1 MFTFRKKYVLWAVVL
16 FIIEVLIARYLQ
28 DPIIRP
34 YGGDFLVVILV
45 YCVVRGL
52 IHVPV
57 LPAAI
62 GSLVFAYLVESLQYG
77 NLVELLGLQHHRLAL
92 LVLGHQFEW
101 LDMLAY
107 TLGTALV
114 LVLERPWQ
122 QKEVAYR

>member
-1 MFTFRKKYVLWAVVL
+1 MFTFRKKYVLWAIAL
-16 FIIEVLIARYLQ
+16 FIIEVIIAKYLK

-34 YGGDFLVVILV
+34 CGGDFLVVILV
-45 YCVVRGL
+45 YCVVRGF
-52 IHVPV
+52 INVPV

-62 GSLVFAYLVESLQYG
+62 GSLGFAYLVESLQYG
-77 NLVELLGLQHHRLAL
+77 NLVEQLGIQHHRLAL

-114 LVLERPWQ
+114 LVLERPWRQ
-122 QKEVAYR
+122 PKVTLH